1 MSDWARPLG
10 IAVLALL
17 GALAV
22 GVLGAALVL
31 HEPAAA
37 TRLIAEYILISGALS
52 LAVGGLGTVL
62 GTRLFP
68 TLSLKIAL
76 AYAVASFG
84 AIITILYTPLL
95 MFKEPGD
102 LHLLV
107 LMLVC
112 FLVISVGL
120 AVLLGRGVARSVTSL
135 RAAAR
140 EIASGNF
147 SARVSTP
154 GGDELSELS
163 AAFNRMSE
171 QLGAAFERERRLE
184 TARRD
189 LVAAISHDLRTP
201 LASLR
206 AMLEALQD
214 GVVHDPD
221 SVATYQ
227 DRMHGQIDRLS
238 RLVDDL
244 FELSRLE
251 GGAPLTLMSVNLG
264 ELIEETAQGFRPAA
278 DRAGVSL
285 GTEIASGVG
294 ACELDPAQIQRVLV
308 NLIDNAL
315 RHTPAGGT
323 ICVRA
328 GGASNQVII
337 EVIDTGAGLREEDV
351 PHVFDRF
358 YRGEP
363 SRSQETGGTGLG
375 LAISRAIVQAHRGEI
390 RAERLQPHGARFVV
404 NLPIGRTE
412 GPNGGGTWDPGA

>member
-120 AVLLGRGVARSVTSL
+120 AVLLGRGVARSVASL

>member
-1 MSDWARPLG
+1 MSDWARLLG

-22 GVLGAALVL
+22 GVLGAVLVL
-31 HEPAAA
+31 HEPPAA

-52 LAVGGLGTVL
+52 LAVGGLGTVV

-76 AYAVASFG
+76 AYAVTSFG

-107 LMLVC
+107 LMLLC
-112 FLVISVGL
+112 FMVISVGL
-120 AVLLGRGVARSVTSL
+120 ALLLGRGVAGRVASL

-147 SARVSTP
+147 GARVSTP
-154 GGDELSELS
+154 GGDELAELG

-171 QLGAAFERERRLE
+171 QLGEAFERERRLE

-206 AMLEALQD
+206 AMLEAMQD
-214 GVVHDPD
+214 GVVRDPE

-251 GGAPLTLMSVNLG
+251 GGAPLTLMPVDLG
-264 ELIEETAQGFRPAA
+264 ELIEETAAGFRPAA

-285 GTEIASGVG
+285 ETEDAPGV
-294 ACELDPAQIQRVLV
+294 ATCELDPVQIQRVLV

-315 RHTPAGGT
+315 RHTPAGGS
-323 ICVRA
+323 ICIRA
-328 GGASNQVII
+328 GRTRNGVTVDVS
-337 EVIDTGAGLREEDV
+337 DTGVGLREEDV

-375 LAISRAIVQAHRGEI
+375 LAISRAIVQAHGGHITAQRN
-390 RAERLQPHGARFVV
+390 APSGARFVV
-404 NLPIGRTE
+404 NLPV
-412 GPNGGGTWDPGA
+412 

>member
-1 MSDWARPLG
+1 MSDWVRLLG

-31 HEPAAA
+31 HEPAAT

-112 FLVISVGL
+112 FMVISVGL
-120 AVLLGRGVARSVTSL
+120 ALLLGRGVARSVASL

-147 SARVSTP
+147 SARVSAP
-154 GGDELSELS
+154 GSDELSELGT
-163 AAFNRMSE
+163 AFNRMSE
-171 QLGAAFERERRLE
+171 QLGEAFERERRME

-221 SVATYQ
+221 TVATYQ
-227 DRMHGQIDRLS
+227 IRMHAQIDRLS

-244 FELSRLE
+244 FDLSRLE
-251 GGAPLTLMSVNLG
+251 SGAPLTLMTVNLG
-264 ELIEETAQGFRPAA
+264 ELIEDTTAGFHPAA
-278 DRAGVSL
+278 DRAGVTL
-285 GTEIASGVG
+285 GTEIGPGVG
-294 ACELDPAQIQRVLV
+294 TCELDPAQIQRVLV

-315 RHTPAGGT
+315 HHTPSGGS
-323 ICVRA
+323 ICVSAGRA
-328 GGASNQVII
+328 GGSIS
-337 EVIDTGAGLREEDV
+337 IDVTDSGTGLREEDV

-375 LAISRAIVQAHRGEI
+375 LALSRAIAQAHGGDI
-390 RAERLQPHGARFVV
+390 RAERGTPHGARFVV
-404 NLPIGRTE
+404 NLPL
-412 GPNGGGTWDPGA
+412 